1 MDELTEQEIVRR
13 EKLDKLIQK
22 GIEPFGSAYD
32 INSDSKL
39 IKDQFGSFSNE
50 ELEAKN
56 IEVSVAGRIMTKR
69 VKGKAGFMHIQDKN
83 GQIQIYLKIDNVGE
97 FEYELFEDSDLGDIV
112 GIKGLIFRTHMGELS
127 IKANKYTHLV
137 KALKPL
143 PEKFHGLTDIEDR
156 FRKKY
161 LDLIMNDEAKKI
173 AFTRP
178 KIIRSIQNYLDSNGY
193 VEVETPIL
201 ANVSSGATAKP
212 FITHHNT
219 LDQDMYLRIAT
230 EIPLKK
236 LIVGGMDGVYEIGR
250 LFRNEGMDRYHNPE
264 FTSVEIYKAY
274 SDLSG
279 MMDLCENIFKK
290 VLFDINGSY
299 ELEWKGHK
307 LDFSKPFERISMTD
321 IIKKYTDIDFTKIYD
336 FEEAKQLCEK
346 HDIIVEKHFKI
357 GHIIND
363 FFEKYC
369 EDKIIEPTFLFGHPI
384 EITTLAK
391 KSKDPRFT
399 ERFEL
404 FICGSEYG
412 NAYSELNDPI
422 DQRQRLENQIKEKE
436 LGNEEAEGIDYDFL
450 NALEHGMPP
459 TGGIGIGIDRLV
471 MLVTKS
477 ENIREIILFPHMK
490 NKKIGGE

>member
-13 EKLDKLIQK
+13 EKLKKLIEK
-22 GIEPFGSAYD
+22 NIDPFGSAYET
-32 INSDSKL
+32 NADSKS
-39 IKDQFGSFSNE
+39 IKDSYDSFSNE
-50 ELEAKN
+50 ELESKN

-69 VKGKAGFMHIQDKN
+69 IKGKAGFMHIQDKF
-83 GQIQIYLKIDNVGE
+83 GQIQIYLKIDNIGE
-97 FEYELFEDSDLGDIV
+97 FDYELFEDSDLGDIV
-112 GIKGLIFRTHMGELS
+112 GIKGNVFRTHMGELS
-127 IKANKYTHLV
+127 IKAFKFTHLV

-143 PEKFHGLTDIEDR
+143 PEKYHGLTDIEER

-161 LDLIMNDEAKKI
+161 LDLIMNEDARKI
-173 AFTRP
+173 ALTRP

-250 LFRNEGMDRYHNPE
+250 LFRNEGMDRNHNPE
-264 FTSVEIYKAY
+264 FTTVEIYKAY
-274 SDLSG
+274 SDLEG
-279 MMDLCENIFKK
+279 MMNLCENIFKK
-290 VLFDINGSY
+290 VLLDTNGSY
-299 ELEWKGHK
+299 QLNWKGHD
-307 LDFSKPFERISMTD
+307 LDFSKPFTRISMTE
-321 IIKKYTDIDFTKIYD
+321 IIKKYTDIDFTEITD
-336 FEEAKQLCEK
+336 FEKAKQLCEK

-357 GHIIND
+357 GHIINE

-369 EDKIIEPTFLFGHPI
+369 EDKIIEPTFLYGHPI

-422 DQRQRLENQIKEKE
+422 DQRERLENQIKEKE
-436 LGNEEAEGIDYDFL
+436 LGNEEAEDIDYDFL

-471 MLVTKS
+471 MLVTQS